1 MNWEMV
7 TAVLAILGIATTICS
22 VAFISG
28 RLTQQI
34 SDSRREIESHGDMLE
49 SHAKILN
56 EHEVELAKL
65 NEWKSGYNAAA
76 NVAGIPKQGQD

>member
-1 MNWEMV
+1 MV
-7 TAVLAILGIATTICS
+7 TAVLAILGIVTTVCS

-34 SDSRREIESHGDMLE
+34 SDSRKELGEHGELLN
-49 SHAKILN
+49 SHARILN

-65 NEWKSGYNAAA
+65 NEWKNGYNAAA